1 MMEYYSLKDKKK
13 EPLIGRMYRII
24 VDGDEAIP
32 VVVSDIFEAYKG
44 MIIEYYAID
53 DPEHMITDSVSV
65 FCEWYGEW

>member
-1 MMEYYSLKDKKK
+1 
-13 EPLIGRMYRII
+13 MYRII